1 MKKSTISLAI
11 GLALASSSALAG
23 FQTYNLVTS
32 TTSTGTTSKNNTN
45 AYGGL
50 NWTIGGS
57 WTPAVVLGVFRT
69 HVKSDGD
76 TQGANLAFHLNLAG
90 GIKPGKLKLSYLNG
104 KENIQGELGV
114 GYDFMRS
121 APLLGLG
128 LNGPFVAAGVDG
140 YLSQGLIPYVT
151 LQSQGKFSKPS
162 YKNTTTTTCTQA
174 GILSPFGA
182 FTDPACTIA
191 NNP

>member
-11 GLALASSSALAG
+11 GLALASSAALAG
-23 FQTYNLVTS
+23 NAASLVSITS
-32 TTSTGTTSKNNTN
+32 GSASKNNTN
-45 AYGGL
+45 AYAGL
-50 NWTIGGS
+50 NWSMGGS
-57 WTPAVVLGVFRT
+57 WTPAVVLGIFRT

-104 KENIQGELGV
+104 KENIQGEIGA

-140 YLSQGLIPYVT
+140 YLSQGLVPYVT
-151 LQSQGKFSKPS
+151 LQSQGKFSKPAFQ
-162 YKNTTTTTCTQA
+162 TTTQCVA
-174 GILSPFGA
+174 DPFGTLNSNCSGS
-182 FTDPACTIA
+182 FI
-191 NNP
+191 NPD

>member
-1 MKKSTISLAI
+1 MKKSSISLAI
-11 GLALASSSALAG
+11 GLALVSSAALAG
-23 FQTYNLVTS
+23 STTYDLVT
-32 TTSTGTTSKNNTN
+32 TTTNTGKTSKNNTN
-45 AYGGL
+45 AYAGL
-50 NWTIGGS
+50 NWSVGGS
-57 WTPAVVLGVFRT
+57 WTPSVVLGVFRT

-140 YLSQGLIPYVT
+140 YLSQGLVPYVT
-151 LQSQGKFSKPS
+151 LQSQGKFSKPAFGS
-162 YKNTTTTTCTQA
+162 GTTTTCVPV
-174 GILSPFGA
+174 GGGGGD
-182 FTDPACTIA
+182 FTDPLCT
-191 NNP
+191 NSND

>member
-11 GLALASSSALAG
+11 GLALVSSAALAG
-23 FQTYNLVTS
+23 SFVPPPQYSLVSSTS
-32 TTSTGTTSKNNTN
+32 GSTSKNNTN
-45 AYGGL
+45 AYAGL
-50 NWTIGGS
+50 NWSLGGN
-57 WTPAVVLGVFRT
+57 WTPALVLGVFRT

-76 TQGANLAFHLNLAG
+76 TQGANLAFHLNFAG

-104 KENIQGELGV
+104 KENIQGEIGA

-128 LNGPFVAAGVDG
+128 LNGPFIAAGVDG
-140 YLSQGLIPYVT
+140 YLSQGLVPYVT

-162 YKNTTTTTCTQA
+162 YQNTTQCILDPVGIWGNNTCTNLFA
-174 GILSPFGA
+174 
-182 FTDPACTIA
+182 D
-191 NNP
+191 

>member
-1 MKKSTISLAI
+1 MKKKSISLAI
-11 GLALASSSALAG
+11 VLALACSSALAG
-23 FQTYNLVTS
+23 SITYNLISS
-32 TTSTGTTSKNNTN
+32 TTGSASKNNTN
-45 AYGGL
+45 AYAGL
-50 NWTIGGS
+50 NWSMGGS
-57 WTPAVVLGVFRT
+57 WTPAVVLGVYRT

-90 GIKPGKLKLSYLNG
+90 GVKPGKLKLSYLNG
-104 KENIQGELGV
+104 KENIQGEIGA

-140 YLSQGLIPYVT
+140 YLNQGIVPYIN

-162 YKNTTTTTCTQA
+162 YRSTTTCTPIN
-174 GILSPFGA
+174 GSSGD
-182 FTDPACTIA
+182 FTDPNCT
-191 NNP
+191 NPNVP

>member
-1 MKKSTISLAI
+1 MKKTIISLAI

-23 FQTYNLVTS
+23 TTTYNSVTS
-32 TTSTGTTSKNNTN
+32 ITSTGATSKNNTN
-45 AYGGL
+45 AYAGL
-50 NWTIGGS
+50 NWSIGGS
-57 WTPAVVLGVFRT
+57 WTPAVVLGVYRT

-90 GIKPGKLKLSYLNG
+90 GIAPGKLKLSYLNG

-114 GYDFMRS
+114 GYNFMRS
-121 APLLGLG
+121 APVISLG

-140 YLSQGLIPYVT
+140 YLNQDLVPYIT

-162 YKNTTTTTCTQA
+162 YKNATTTTCTPI
-174 GILSPFGA
+174 GNGSGN
-182 FTDPACTIA
+182 FTDPACTIL
-191 NNP
+191 ND

>member
-1 MKKSTISLAI
+1 MKKSTISLAL
-11 GLALASSSALAG
+11 GLALASSAALAG
-23 FQTYNLVTS
+23 TYSWVTS
-32 TTSTGTTSKNNTN
+32 TINTGSASKNNTN
-45 AYGGL
+45 AYAGL
-50 NWTIGGS
+50 NWSVGGS

-114 GYDFMRS
+114 GFDFVRS
-121 APLLGLG
+121 APFVGLG

-140 YLSQGLIPYVT
+140 YLNGALVPYFN
-151 LQSQGKFSKPS
+151 LQSQGKFSKPTFRTS
-162 YKNTTTTTCTQA
+162 TTTNCVNFGEGNGDFINSDCTNTN
-174 GILSPFGA
+174 L
-182 FTDPACTIA
+182 D
-191 NNP
+191 

>member
-23 FQTYNLVTS
+23 MGYDWVTS
-32 TTSTGTTSKNNTN
+32 TTRTGSTSKNNTN
-45 AYGGL
+45 AYAGL
-50 NWTIGGS
+50 NWSVGGS
-57 WTPAVVLGVFRT
+57 WTPSVVLGVFRT

-90 GIKPGKLKLSYLNG
+90 GVKPGKLKLSYLNG
-104 KENIQGELGV
+104 KDNIQGELGV
-114 GYDFMRS
+114 GYDFILS

-140 YLSQGLIPYVT
+140 YLSQGLVPYVT
-151 LQSQGKFSKPS
+151 VQSQGKFSKPALGTS
-162 YKNTTTTTCTQA
+162 TTSSCVLVPGGTYFDPLCQN
-174 GILSPFGA
+174 PF
-182 FTDPACTIA
+182 
-191 NNP
+191 

>member
-1 MKKSTISLAI
+1 MKKSIISVAI

-23 FQTYNLVTS
+23 FQTYDLVTS
-32 TTSTGTTSKNNTN
+32 TATTGSTSKNNTN
-45 AYGGL
+45 AYAGL
-50 NWTIGGS
+50 NWSMGGG
-57 WTPAVVLGVFRT
+57 WTPALVLGVFHT
-69 HVKSDGD
+69 KVKSDGD
-76 TQGANLAFHLNLAG
+76 THGANLAFHVNLAG

-104 KENIQGELGV
+104 KENIQGEIGV

-140 YLSQGLIPYVT
+140 YLSQGLIPYIT

-162 YKNTTTTTCTQA
+162 YANSSSTTCQPA
-174 GILSPFGA
+174 GINSPFGA
-182 FTDPACTIA
+182 FTDPACTVP